1 MSNAV
6 YSQIAEMCLRLDG
19 EDARLDEAAI
29 TNGTLFVS
37 RELTQVRNRV
47 YEVKYPELKA
57 MSFIPIATDIDPLF
71 DTYEYYSTDSYG
83 QARIMHKNQRDFP
96 MVSAGTTSH
105 TGKVVTLGLGYNYT
119 LSEIRLAMRLGKPL
133 QDTLAKA
140 ARRGHMTSIDELL
153 CTGKLASTGQTA
165 DDLGGFINSS
175 LVNKDLILHNWLS
188 TGSTPTSVQIYD
200 DMSRVVAN
208 VSVRTKGLFEADT
221 LLMAPELFRVI
232 QDTLM
237 FSSGSETTILQSF
250 LKNHPGV
257 NVAQWAAL
265 SSTGDGTIGTS
276 GYHQMIAYPRDPT
289 VVEGVVPLEFE
300 QLPPQMDG
308 LNTDVPCQ
316 SRCGG
321 VKFYVPGAVEYAFV
335 NHSIT

>member
-1 MSNAV
+1 MSNKV
-6 YSQIAEMCLRLDG
+6 FEQIAEMCLRLDG

-37 RELTQVRNRV
+37 RELTRVRTRV
-47 YEVKYPELKA
+47 YEVKYPDLKA

-71 DTYEYYSTDSYG
+71 DTYEYYSTNSYG

-133 QDTLAKA
+133 QDTLARA
-140 ARRGHMTSIDELL
+140 ARRGHMASIDELL

-165 DDLGGFINSS
+165 DALGGFINSS
-175 LVNKDLILHNWLS
+175 LVNKDLVMHNWLS
-188 TGSTPTSVQIYD
+188 TGSTPTTLQIYD

-208 VSVRTKGLFEADT
+208 PSIRTEGMFEADT

-237 FSSGSETTILQSF
+237 FSSGSETTILQAF
-250 LKNHPGV
+250 LRNHPGV
-257 NVAQWAAL
+257 NVAQWHKL
-265 SSTGDGTIGTS
+265 SGTGDGTIGTS

-300 QLPPQMDG
+300 QLPPQVDG

-321 VKFYVPGAVEYAFV
+321 VKFYVPGAIEYAFV
-335 NHSIT
+335 NHATT